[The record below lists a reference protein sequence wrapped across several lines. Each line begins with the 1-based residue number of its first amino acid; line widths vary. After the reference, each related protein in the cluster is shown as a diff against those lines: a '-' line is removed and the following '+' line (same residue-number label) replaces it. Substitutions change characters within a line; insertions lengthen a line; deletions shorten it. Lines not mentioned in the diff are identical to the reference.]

1 MKLLEHQALSLFS
14 QYRIPTMK
22 NAVLSQEDCFN
33 DAVGIEGFR
42 FPVVVKAQ
50 IASGGRG
57 KAGGIRFADTID
69 DARKHCQDLLGSDLL
84 GHTVHQVLVTEKAN
98 VMSEWYLSIIMDR
111 VNKCPMII
119 FSPEGGMD
127 IEELARTQPQKIL
140 RLPIDPYIG
149 VQPYAVSYLL
159 SKSGLS
165 LAYSDELYNIV
176 HHLYQLFLQQDALL
190 TEINPLAVC
199 EGDQRIVA
207 LDGKVM
213 IDDSALFRQKA
224 WLEAREVMVEEDF
237 VKEARSYNFLY
248 IPIEKNGSVAVISNG
263 SGMLMSCIDLIA
275 KENIHV
281 SAALDLGGG
290 ATADR
295 ISQGLRI
302 MLSTPGVKAVLIN
315 IFGGI
320 TRCDEVAQGVRD
332 AVQNDLGKAQFVIV
346 RMEGTNKEKG
356 VEMLHGIDSR
366 LLMAE
371 DIRESVALL
380 VERRDLL

>member
-332 AVQNDLGKAQFVIV
+332 AVQNDLGKGQFVIV

>member
-213 IDDSALFRQKA
+213 IDDSALFRKKA

-332 AVQNDLGKAQFVIV
+332 AVQNDLGKGQFVIV

>member
-69 DARKHCQDLLGSDLL
+69 DARKHCQDLLGSELL

-332 AVQNDLGKAQFVIV
+332 AVQNDLGKGQFVIV

>member
-1 MKLLEHQALSLFS
+1 MKLLEYQAISLFN
-14 QYRIPTMK
+14 QYQIPTMK
-22 NAVLSQEDCFN
+22 NAVLSEGECFDDIAGAED
-33 DAVGIEGFR
+33 FR
-42 FPVVVKAQ
+42 FPLVVKAQ

-57 KAGGIRFADTID
+57 KAGGIRFAQTTEE
-69 DARKHCQDLLGSDLL
+69 ARKHCGDLLGSELL
-84 GHTVHQVLVTEKAN
+84 GHTVHQVLLTEKAD
-98 VMSEWYLSIIMDR
+98 VRSEWYLSIILDR
-111 VNKCPMII
+111 VDKCPMII

-140 RLPIDPYIG
+140 RLPIDPFIG
-149 VQPYAVSYLL
+149 VQPYTVSYLL
-159 SKSGLS
+159 AKSGLS
-165 LAYSDELYNIV
+165 PSYQDELYKVICR
-176 HHLYQLFLQQDALL
+176 LYQLFLQQDALL

-199 EGDQRIVA
+199 GDDERIIA
-207 LDGKVM
+207 LDGKVE
-213 IDDSALFRQKA
+213 IDDSALYRQKV
-224 WLEAREVMVEEDF
+224 WLQAREVMPEEDF
-237 VKEARSYNFLY
+237 VKEARAFNFLY
-248 IPIEKNGSVAVISNG
+248 IPIEKTGPVAVISNG

-275 KENIHV
+275 KEGIQV

-302 MLSTPGVKAVLIN
+302 MLSTPGVKVVLIN

-332 AVQNDLGKAQFVIV
+332 AIENYLVKGQFVIV

-356 VEMLHGIDSR
+356 VAMLEGMDNS

-371 DIRESVALL
+371 DIRQSVDLL

>member
-1 MKLLEHQALSLFS
+1 MKLLEYQAISLFN
-14 QYRIPTMK
+14 QYQIPTMK
-22 NAVLSQEDCFN
+22 SAVLFHGECFDDIAGAED
-33 DAVGIEGFR
+33 FR
-42 FPVVVKAQ
+42 FPLVVKAQ

-57 KAGGIRFADTID
+57 KAGGIRFAQTIE
-69 DARKHCQDLLGSDLL
+69 DARKHCEDLLGRELL
-84 GHTVHQVLVTEKAN
+84 GYTVYQVLLTEKAD
-98 VMSEWYLSIIMDR
+98 VRSEWYLSIIMDR
-111 VNKCPMII
+111 VDKCPMII

-140 RLPIDPYIG
+140 RLPIDPFIG
-149 VQPYAVSYLL
+149 IQPYTVSYLL
-159 SKSGLS
+159 AKSGLS
-165 LAYSDELYNIV
+165 PSYQDELYKVICR
-176 HHLYQLFLQQDALL
+176 LYQLFLQQDALL

-199 EGDQRIVA
+199 GDDERIIA
-207 LDGKVM
+207 LDGKVE
-213 IDDSALFRQKA
+213 IDDSALYRQKV
-224 WLEAREVMVEEDF
+224 WLQAREVMPEEDF
-237 VKEARSYNFLY
+237 VKEARAFNFLY
-248 IPIEKNGSVAVISNG
+248 IPIEKTGPVAVISNG

-275 KENIHV
+275 KEGIQV

-302 MLSTPGVKAVLIN
+302 MLSTPGVKVVLIN

-332 AVQNDLGKAQFVIV
+332 AVENYLGKGQFVIV

-356 VEMLHGIDSR
+356 VAMLEGMDNS

>member
-33 DAVGIEGFR
+33 NAVGVEGFR

-57 KAGGIRFADTID
+57 KAGGILFAETID
-69 DARKHCQDLLGSDLL
+69 EARKHCQDLLGSDLL

-332 AVQNDLGKAQFVIV
+332 AVQNDLGKGQFVIV

>member
-1 MKLLEHQALSLFS
+1 MKLLEYQAISLFN
-14 QYRIPTMK
+14 QYQIPTMK
-22 NAVLSQEDCFN
+22 SAVLSHGECFDDIAGAED
-33 DAVGIEGFR
+33 FR
-42 FPVVVKAQ
+42 FPLVVKAQ

-57 KAGGIRFADTID
+57 KAGGIRFAQTMK
-69 DARKHCQDLLGSDLL
+69 DARKHCRDLLGRELL
-84 GHTVHQVLVTEKAN
+84 GYTVYQVLLTEKAD
-98 VMSEWYLSIIMDR
+98 VRSEWYLSIILDR
-111 VNKCPMII
+111 VDKCPMII

-140 RLPIDPYIG
+140 RLPIDPFIG
-149 VQPYAVSYLL
+149 VQPYTVSYLL
-159 SKSGLS
+159 AKSGLS
-165 LAYSDELYNIV
+165 PFYQDELYKVICR
-176 HHLYQLFLQQDALL
+176 LYQLFLQQDALL

-199 EGDQRIVA
+199 GDDERIIA
-207 LDGKVM
+207 LDGKVE
-213 IDDSALFRQKA
+213 IDDSALYRQKV
-224 WLEAREVMVEEDF
+224 WLQAREVMPEEDF
-237 VKEARSYNFLY
+237 VKEARAFNFLY
-248 IPIEKNGSVAVISNG
+248 IPVEKTGPVAVISNG

-275 KENIHV
+275 KEGIQV

-302 MLSTPGVKAVLIN
+302 MLSTPGVKVVLIN

-332 AVQNDLGKAQFVIV
+332 AVENYLGKGQFVIV

-356 VEMLHGIDSR
+356 VAMLEGMDNS

-371 DIRESVALL
+371 DIRQSVDLL

>member
-22 NAVLSQEDCFN
+22 NAVLSQDDCFN

-69 DARKHCQDLLGSDLL
+69 DARKHCQDLLGSELL

>member
-1 MKLLEHQALSLFS
+1 MKLLEHQALSLFN

-69 DARKHCQDLLGSDLL
+69 DARKHCQDLLGSELL

-213 IDDSALFRQKA
+213 IDDSALFRQKI
-224 WLEAREVMVEEDF
+224 WLEAREAMVEEDF

-332 AVQNDLGKAQFVIV
+332 AVQNDLGKGQFVIV

>member
-57 KAGGIRFADTID
+57 KAGGILFAETID
-69 DARKHCQDLLGSDLL
+69 EARKHCQDLLGSELL

>member
-69 DARKHCQDLLGSDLL
+69 DARKHCQDLLGSELL

-213 IDDSALFRQKA
+213 IDDSALFRKKA

-332 AVQNDLGKAQFVIV
+332 AVQNDLGKGQFVIV

>member
-57 KAGGIRFADTID
+57 KAGGIRFAETID

-332 AVQNDLGKAQFVIV
+332 AVQNDLGKGQFVIV

>member
-69 DARKHCQDLLGSDLL
+69 DARKHCQDLLGSELL

-332 AVQNDLGKAQFVIV
+332 AVQNDLGKGQFVIV

-371 DIRESVALL
+371 DIRESVDLL

>member
-22 NAVLSQEDCFN
+22 NAVLSQDDCFN

-332 AVQNDLGKAQFVIV
+332 AVQNDLGKGQFVIV

>member
-69 DARKHCQDLLGSDLL
+69 DARKHCQDLLGSELL

-207 LDGKVM
+207 LDGKV
-213 IDDSALFRQKA
+213 
-224 WLEAREVMVEEDF
+224 
-237 VKEARSYNFLY
+237 
-248 IPIEKNGSVAVISNG
+248 
-263 SGMLMSCIDLIA
+263 
-275 KENIHV
+275 
-281 SAALDLGGG
+281 
-290 ATADR
+290 
-295 ISQGLRI
+295 
-302 MLSTPGVKAVLIN
+302 
-315 IFGGI
+315 
-320 TRCDEVAQGVRD
+320 
-332 AVQNDLGKAQFVIV
+332 
-346 RMEGTNKEKG
+346 
-356 VEMLHGIDSR
+356 
-366 LLMAE
+366 
-371 DIRESVALL
+371 
-380 VERRDLL
+380 

>member
-1 MKLLEHQALSLFS
+1 MKLLEYQAISLFN
-14 QYRIPTMK
+14 QYQIPTMK
-22 NAVLSQEDCFN
+22 SAVLFHGECFDDIAGAED
-33 DAVGIEGFR
+33 FR
-42 FPVVVKAQ
+42 FPLVVKAQ

-57 KAGGIRFADTID
+57 KAGGIRFAQTIE
-69 DARKHCQDLLGSDLL
+69 DARKHCEDLLGRELL
-84 GHTVHQVLVTEKAN
+84 GYTVYQVLLTEKAD
-98 VMSEWYLSIIMDR
+98 VRSEWYLSIIMDR
-111 VNKCPMII
+111 VDKCPMII

-140 RLPIDPYIG
+140 RLPIDPFIG
-149 VQPYAVSYLL
+149 IQPYTVSYLL
-159 SKSGLS
+159 AKSGLS
-165 LAYSDELYNIV
+165 PSYQDELYKVICR
-176 HHLYQLFLQQDALL
+176 LYQLFLQQDALL

-199 EGDQRIVA
+199 GDDERIIA
-207 LDGKVM
+207 LDGKVE
-213 IDDSALFRQKA
+213 IDDSALYRQKV
-224 WLEAREVMVEEDF
+224 WLQAREVMPEEDF
-237 VKEARSYNFLY
+237 VKEARAFNFLY
-248 IPIEKNGSVAVISNG
+248 IPVEKTGPVAVISNG

-275 KENIHV
+275 KEGIQV

-302 MLSTPGVKAVLIN
+302 MLSTPGVKVVLIN

-332 AVQNDLGKAQFVIV
+332 AVENYLGKGQFVIV

-356 VEMLHGIDSR
+356 VAMLEGMDNS

>member
-1 MKLLEHQALSLFS
+1 MKLLEYQAISLFN
-14 QYRIPTMK
+14 QYQIPTMK
-22 NAVLSQEDCFN
+22 SAVLSHGECFDDIAGAED
-33 DAVGIEGFR
+33 FR
-42 FPVVVKAQ
+42 FPLVVKAQ

-57 KAGGIRFADTID
+57 KAGGIRFAQTTEE
-69 DARKHCQDLLGSDLL
+69 ARKHCGDLLGSELL
-84 GHTVHQVLVTEKAN
+84 GHTVHQVLLTEKAD
-98 VMSEWYLSIIMDR
+98 VRSEWYLSIILDR
-111 VNKCPMII
+111 VDKCPMII

-140 RLPIDPYIG
+140 RLPIDPFIG
-149 VQPYAVSYLL
+149 VQPYTVSYLL
-159 SKSGLS
+159 AKSGLS
-165 LAYSDELYNIV
+165 PSYQDELYKVICR
-176 HHLYQLFLQQDALL
+176 LYQLFLQQDALL

-199 EGDQRIVA
+199 GDDERIIA
-207 LDGKVM
+207 LDGKVE
-213 IDDSALFRQKA
+213 IDDSALYRQKV
-224 WLEAREVMVEEDF
+224 WLQAREVMPEEDF
-237 VKEARSYNFLY
+237 VKEARAFNFLY
-248 IPIEKNGSVAVISNG
+248 IPIEKTGPVAVISNG

-275 KENIHV
+275 KEGIQV

-302 MLSTPGVKAVLIN
+302 MLSTPGIKVVLIN

-320 TRCDEVAQGVRD
+320 TRCDEVAQGVQD
-332 AVQNDLGKAQFVIV
+332 AIENYLGKGQFVIV

-356 VEMLHGIDSR
+356 VAMLEGMDNS

-371 DIRESVALL
+371 DIRQSVDLL